1 MDLFQGNIV
10 GNIVGV
16 SSLLA
21 VVDDLLAHGGT
32 LCVLQKGDRPA
43 GLFDLLEVGFVVGAV

>member
-1 MDLFQGNIV
+1 VDLFQGNIV